1 MKLYQNYIKRGG
13 DIVLSSVAFLLLSPL
28 FLIAYLLVLRSVGRP
43 VLFKQ
48 VRPGLNEKKFRMFKF
63 RTMTDEADE
72 NGNLLPDHVRLTKTG
87 EFLRKTSLDELPELI
102 NIFKGDMSIVGPRP
116 LLVRYLPHYTERES
130 KRHLVRPGL
139 TGLAQVSGRN
149 LIEWDQR
156 LEKDVE
162 YVENVSFK
170 LDVKIILKTA
180 WIVVNRED
188 VELNT
193 LEDFDVQRMKEKE
206 ELQYE

>member
-1 MKLYQNYIKRGG
+1 M
-13 DIVLSSVAFLLLSPL
+13 SSVTLLLTSPL
-28 FLIAYLLVLRSVGRP
+28 FLIVYFLVLKSVGRP
-43 VLFKQ
+43 ALFKQ
-48 VRPGLNEKKFRMFKF
+48 VRPGLNEEKFTMYKF
-63 RTMTDEADE
+63 RTMTNETDES
-72 NGNLLPDHVRLTKTG
+72 GNLLPDHIRLTKTG

-116 LLVRYLPHYTERES
+116 LLVRYLPYYTDWEK
-130 KRHLVRPGL
+130 KRHFVRPGL

-162 YVENVSFK
+162 YVDNVSFM
-170 LDVKIILKTA
+170 LDVKIILKTI
-180 WIVVNRED
+180 WIVLNRED

-193 LEDFDVQRMKEKE
+193 LEDFDVQRMNVKKERQHE
-206 ELQYE
+206 

>member
-1 MKLYQNYIKRGG
+1 
-13 DIVLSSVAFLLLSPL
+13 
-28 FLIAYLLVLRSVGRP
+28 
-43 VLFKQ
+43 
-48 VRPGLNEKKFRMFKF
+48 
-63 RTMTDEADE
+63 MTDEADE

-116 LLVRYLPHYTERES
+116 LLVRYLPHYTEREN

-156 LEKDVE
+156 LEKDVD
-162 YVENVSFK
+162 YVENVSFL
-170 LDVKIILKTA
+170 LDVKIILKTI
-180 WIVVNRED
+180 WIVLNRED

-193 LEDFDVQRMKEKE
+193 LEDFDIQRIKEKE

>member
-1 MKLYQNYIKRGG
+1 MKLYHNYLKRGG
-13 DIVLSSVAFLLLSPL
+13 DIVLSSVALMLLSPL
-28 FLIAYLLVLRSVGRP
+28 FLIVYLFVLRSMGRP

-63 RTMTDEADE
+63 RTMTDETDE

-87 EFLRKTSLDELPELI
+87 GFLRKTSLDELPELI

-116 LLVRYLPHYTERES
+116 LLVRYLPHYTEREN

-162 YVENVSFK
+162 YVENVSFM
-170 LDVKIILKTA
+170 LDVKIIMKTV
-180 WIVVNRED
+180 WIVLNRKD

-193 LEDFDVQRMKEKE
+193 LEDFDVQRVKEKD
-206 ELQYE
+206 ELSI